1 MKKSHSKNSSSL
13 GTGGVGGGEIR
24 RAMRCLDCEALGT
37 AAPSKESF
45 GRQRGVLTPQSEALR
60 TVSPSKGSFG
70 RQGGVLTPQS
80 EALRTVSPSK
90 ESFGRQEAVPAPRQH
105 QGV

>member
-13 GTGGVGGGEIR
+13 GTGGWGGGGEIR

-60 TVSPSKGSFG
+60 TVSPSK
-70 RQGGVLTPQS
+70 
-80 EALRTVSPSK
+80 

>member
-1 MKKSHSKNSSSL
+1 
-13 GTGGVGGGEIR
+13 
-24 RAMRCLDCEALGT
+24 MRSLDCEALGT
-37 AAPSKESF
+37 AA
-45 GRQRGVLTPQSEALR
+45 
-60 TVSPSKGSFG
+60 PSKGSFG